1 MTLRLIL
8 TLSLALV
15 PFAASAAPAAK
26 KAADARASEPAPSR
40 VYDFD
45 PDDVEGESL
54 RPEGTDVG
62 TRPPG
67 PPREH
72 DQGARALHPAAAED
86 RHRHLSAAGW
96 PARLADALG
105 WPTRAGPLSWPGGR
119 ACGPR

>member
-67 PPREH
+67 RRESMIKV
-72 DQGARALHPAAAED
+72 RAHFIPQLLKIAID
-86 RHRHLSAAGW
+86 I
-96 PARLADALG
+96 
-105 WPTRAGPLSWPGGR
+105 
-119 ACGPR
+119 